1 MDDDAAAR
9 RRRDD
14 RGLVVEPA
22 DVAAHRQAGER
33 PVHQRPGI
41 ANEYPDPS
49 IAVHELAD
57 HVVADETGGTG
68 HEAFAGGVELAVGD
82 HR

>member
-1 MDDDAAAR
+1 
-9 RRRDD
+9 
-14 RGLVVEPA
+14 
-22 DVAAHRQAGER
+22 
-33 PVHQRPGI
+33 
-41 ANEYPDPS
+41 
-49 IAVHELAD
+49 LAD